1 MKSKAKNDV
10 IECKKQR
17 NKVVKPNKCCK
28 QEFFDKLG
36 IKINLNHFGQFVYHI
51 NMKMVMQIFSLLKL
65 IQFYLI
71 TVK

>member
-17 NKVVKPNKCCK
+17 NKVVKPNKRCK